1 METTKLK
8 SAKSNNIYMERR
20 LNLDK
25 LSALSKSKIRK
36 VVGVKSTKGLLKEAI
51 KQGLSLGKRKITQ
64 ERRTYLYFG
73 SIYNNEIEERNKIVI
88 QRRKDLKKIKKT
100 NKFKTGKKSILYD
113 QFTKF
118 KDNKN
123 LRIQVI
129 DNGKMIRDYQH
140 NIKKD
145 GKLLNKMI
153 QPLLKNY
160 DETIFENLYPNA
172 ELFITQG
179 TKPIKKDLLEQFFK
193 DGKINCVMIPIIN
206 FIEDKIQTSKTKK
219 TIQNYNSRLK
229 KALKLEE
236 KYHDTGVNEDALNE
250 ISNDL
255 QLDLSVVLPFQND
268 YIEAKSNKK
277 PLRSFKYINT
287 RMNHVEYD
295 ELSYNEKN
303 EIVSQNDLI
312 KLQKQLENTNEYYTY
327 KKNYMNVSE
336 IRTIDTIYRL
346 SNEFNDIV
354 NDFENNTGLCDV
366 KICDIKNEDVSNF
379 VRQGNHFN
387 ETIDINKY
395 NKKTPHHHIDMEKAY
410 TKYHLCKYYKGF
422 LGKITDFRKCDHIVD
437 VGYYRIKNIKFKNNR
452 LKEWNDKM
460 NCYNDYVVYPSPDLE
475 MLKDKGVEF
484 DIIEGC
490 WGSNMDF
497 RFNDELI
504 NGYEIIDDD
513 EKVRYYSKYVGIMY
527 TKNLQR
533 NMYIKGDEQFINTIN
548 NNFENIDVYGN
559 EVKISYDKKSNYHLS
574 HISGFIL
581 SYMRLNML
589 EQLEQFETDDVYR
602 VVVDGIYFK
611 KIDVEL
617 KNCFRYEEKEFKN
630 NDGGL
635 SYISNY
641 RDYDF
646 EANLIHDKNYTL
658 SKAEFR
664 ENNKIELHL
673 GCGGSG
679 KTHYNLNDKGFV
691 NPTYYAP
698 SWKLVRNKQKETGV
712 YSNTIA
718 KITSDDPIVISNQR
732 KFVSTL
738 IIDEVS
744 MMTEKDKQKI
754 IKNFSNCKIIF
765 NGDIGFQLPPIEKGD
780 EFKIDD
786 MKIINHNKNYRVK
799 DNNFLEIL
807 NNCRDKMKKGHRIK
821 EYVISKLN
829 KVNKDKMNYNH
840 TRDMIITG
848 THKTKDYYTDKYKHL
863 DKYYITKSD
872 RVYGRGEIYL
882 DKPDTEHY
890 IIQHAYTTHSIQGE
904 TAQGNLFI
912 DMENIWENR
921 MIYTMISRAKTLDQ
935 IYIID

>member
-1 METTKLK
+1 MENVKLNERLSK
-8 SAKSNNIYMERR
+8 SIYMERKI
-20 LNLDK
+20 NLETI
-25 LSALSKSKIRK
+25 SALSKTKIRNAVK
-36 VVGVKSTKGLLKEAI
+36 VKSTKGLLKEAQ
-51 KQGLSLGKRKITQ
+51 KQGIDLGKRKETQ
-64 ERRTYLYFG
+64 EKRAFDYFG
-73 SIYNNEIEERNKIVI
+73 SIYNNEIEEKNNLIK
-88 QRRKDLKKIKKT
+88 QRRKDMKKIKKT
-100 NKFKTGKKSILYD
+100 NKFRIGKKSILYD
-113 QFTKF
+113 QFDKF

-123 LRIQVI
+123 IRIQVI
-129 DNGKMIRDYQH
+129 NDGKMIRDYQH
-140 NIKKD
+140 NLKKD

-193 DGKINCVMIPIIN
+193 DGKINCVMKPIIN
-206 FIEDKIQTSKTKK
+206 FIEDKIETSMTKK
-219 TIQNYNSRLK
+219 TKQNYNSRLK

-255 QLDLSVVLPFQND
+255 QVDLSVVLPFQND
-268 YIEAKSNKK
+268 YMEAKSNKK

-295 ELSYNEKN
+295 ELSYNEKT
-303 EIVSQNDLI
+303 EIISQNEMI
-312 KLQKQLENTNEYYTY
+312 KLKNKLNKNNEYYTY

-346 SNEFNDIV
+346 PNEFNDIV
-354 NDFENNTGLCDV
+354 NDFENKSGLCDV
-366 KICDIKNEDVSNF
+366 KICDIKNEDVSKF

-387 ETIDINKY
+387 ETIDINNY
-395 NKKTPHHHIDMEKAY
+395 KKTTPHNHIDMEKAY
-410 TKYHLCKYYKGF
+410 SKFYMSKYYKGF

-437 VGYYRIKNIKFKNNR
+437 VGYYRIINIKFVNNW
-452 LKEWNDKM
+452 LKVWNDKLKIYKD
-460 NCYNDYVVYPSPDLE
+460 YNVYTSPELE
-475 MLKDKGVEF
+475 MLKDNGVEF

-490 WGSNMDF
+490 WGDNIDF

-513 EKVRYYSKYVGIMY
+513 EKVRYYSKYVGIMSS
-527 TKNLQR
+527 KNLQR
-533 NMYIKGDEQFINTIN
+533 NMYINGDEQFINNLN
-548 NNFENIDVYGN
+548 NKFENIDVYGN

-581 SYMRLNML
+581 SYMRMNML
-589 EQLEQFETDDVYR
+589 EQLEQFKTEDVYR

-611 KIDVEL
+611 KIDVDL

-635 SYISNY
+635 SYISNPK
-641 RDYDF
+641 DYDF
-646 EANLIHDKNYTL
+646 EAKLIHDKNYTL
-658 SKAEFR
+658 SKADFR

-679 KTHYNLNDKGFV
+679 KTHYNLNDKGFI

-718 KITSDDPIVISNQR
+718 KITSDDPIVVSNQR

-754 IKNFSNCKIIF
+754 IKNFPNCKIIF
-765 NGDIGFQLPPIEKGD
+765 CGDIGFQLPPIDKGD
-780 EFKIDD
+780 EFKIDT

-799 DNNFLEIL
+799 DDNFLEIL

-829 KVNKDKMNYNH
+829 KVKDMDYNH
-840 TRDMIITG
+840 TTDMIITG
-848 THKTKDYYTDKYKHL
+848 THKTKDLYTDKYKHL

-882 DKPDTEHY
+882 EKPETEHY
-890 IIQHAYTTHSIQGE
+890 VLQHAYTTHSIQGE
-904 TAQGNLFI
+904 TATGKLFI

-935 IYIID
+935 IYII